1 MTATPV
7 RTKTVNLSP
16 LTLSVLNNFS
26 LINSSIVFKTGSVIK
41 TCSVADNIIG
51 EYKCEEYFPRDF
63 AIYDLSQ
70 FLAGIRILDN
80 PSLVFDNDEY
90 VVLRGTNMSMRY
102 YFSDPAIT
110 LKNAN
115 YGKDFPFPDS
125 CMNLPVSEDVL
136 GKIQNVS
143 SQFRLPDL
151 IFTSSSDK
159 VSIVLKDSENDTG
172 NVCTLDFPQ
181 ATTTEDNELSLK
193 IENLRVHNKFS
204 YDVSVSDALV
214 TKWSATSLG
223 TEDISLTYFIAMEP
237 K

>member
-1 MTATPV
+1 M
-7 RTKTVNLSP
+7 
-16 LTLSVLNNFS
+16 
-26 LINSSIVFKTGSVIK
+26 GSEMCIR
-41 TCSVADNIIG
+41 DR
-51 EYKCEEYFPRDF
+51 YKCEEYFPRDF

-110 LKNAN
+110 LKNAS

-159 VSIVLKDSENDTG
+159 VSIVLKDSCLLYTSPSPRDA
-172 NVCTLDFPQ
+172 TLSRMP
-181 ATTTEDNELSLK
+181 S
-193 IENLRVHNKFS
+193 
-204 YDVSVSDALV
+204 
-214 TKWSATSLG
+214 SA
-223 TEDISLTYFIAMEP
+223 
-237 K
+237 